1 MLGIGIDSGGSRT
14 SYACDQG
21 EGAIQVSG
29 NETGASIADA
39 RDAGAMRAAI
49 EWIIDVVQSQ
59 SDPEICVWIGAA
71 GFSASTAHSIVGQF
85 AEPMRD
91 LGGWMEDQDR
101 HCEVFIANDAVSL
114 LKSPPLLG
122 SGVVAIVGTGSVV
135 MGAHPQCPDGVVK
148 RGGYEWLVSDEGS
161 GVWMTLQCIRL
172 LLRDIQERGAQ
183 DYHSALLDRL
193 ADFLDIA
200 DTEIAD
206 IPPSHRALAKI
217 DLIARRTAASRPDA
231 KRFFA
236 RFVYPHVF
244 DLASLESGKAH
255 DPIAAEV
262 LGQSVELV
270 VEGVRVVA
278 DTLAA
283 YTADEP
289 NLRESFPLIIG
300 GNIAGNPLYDQL
312 LRAQVSSSCRF
323 ISSIDFAGD
332 AADEFAALGSHYLQ
346 TDARTRRAL
355 AKSFD
360 PLHPVAKLL

>member
-21 EGAIQVSG
+21 EGAIHVSG
-29 NETGASIADA
+29 NEAGASIADA
-39 RDAGAMRAAI
+39 RDTGAIRTAI
-49 EWIIDVVQSQ
+49 EWIVDVIRSQ
-59 SDPEICVWIGAA
+59 DDPEICAWIGAA
-71 GFSASTAHSIVGQF
+71 GFSASTAHSITEQF
-85 AEPMRD
+85 SRPMRE
-91 LGGWMEDQDR
+91 LGDWMEEEDR
-101 HCEVFIANDAVSL
+101 HCDVFIANDGVSL

-122 SGVVAIVGTGSVV
+122 AGVVAIVGTGSVV
-135 MGAHPQCPDGVVK
+135 MGSHPSCPDGVVQ

-200 DTEIAD
+200 DSEIEG
-206 IPPSHRALAKI
+206 IPASHRALAKI

-236 RFVYPHVF
+236 RFVYPSVF
-244 DLASLESGKAH
+244 DLASLETGKAH
-255 DPIAAEV
+255 DPLAAEV
-262 LGQSVELV
+262 VRQSVEHV

-289 NLRESFPLIIG
+289 NVRESFPLIVG
-300 GNIAGNPLYDQL
+300 GNIAANPLYDQL

-323 ISSIDFAGD
+323 VSSIDAIGD
-332 AADEFAALGSHYLQ
+332 AAGHFAALGIHYLASHRQ
-346 TDARTRRAL
+346 ERRAI

-360 PLHPVAKLL
+360 PLHPVVKLL